1 METMSARSR
10 SPRLR
15 GGYRQRL
22 GLTLASRVA
31 KETKPATPGYS
42 PGEVWATHV
51 ATQFLT
57 NKSSAIQSQEAAS
70 FSSAARAA
78 GVDTLAKIGNHG
90 KAPKNCARDLKRV
103 VQRGTT
109 APLPYM
115 VSIPITEPKH
125 NRVVEVEHPVLL
137 PHEMIA
143 YIILT
148 GRATVKELA
157 DVVPRS
163 DQTQHTNTSFVWT
176 IKCLRALVFLWGSMG
191 VEFLSRNPPT
201 NNHPHRSTAGTCC
214 VTGMASAICL
224 PTSTR
229 SSCACVAVQAGAQW
243 RPCLLCLSG
252 PCRFSWEAFTLI
264 NDMMG
269 GPWMQ
274 PGPNLVDTHLGLMV
288 SSFKHVGIGNGTTR
302 CSTSLLG
309 VQGRSVGCAR
319 PARRAGLPSPS
330 VVPQQLGELQGT
342 QLPNFWPCS
351 SRRTSLP
358 VACLA
363 ALCLALPWSALVPCT
378 AWMLVSLQTSLAT
391 SCGRLCCGWGCL
403 EGPRNSGSFLSG
415 E

>member
-1 METMSARSR
+1 M
-10 SPRLR
+10 
-15 GGYRQRL
+15 
-22 GLTLASRVA
+22 
-31 KETKPATPGYS
+31 
-42 PGEVWATHV
+42 
-51 ATQFLT
+51 
-57 NKSSAIQSQEAAS
+57 
-70 FSSAARAA
+70 
-78 GVDTLAKIGNHG
+78 
-90 KAPKNCARDLKRV
+90 
-103 VQRGTT
+103 
-109 APLPYM
+109 
-115 VSIPITEPKH
+115 
-125 NRVVEVEHPVLL
+125 
-137 PHEMIA
+137 
-143 YIILT
+143 
-148 GRATVKELA
+148 
-157 DVVPRS
+157 
-163 DQTQHTNTSFVWT
+163 
-176 IKCLRALVFLWGSMG
+176 
-191 VEFLSRNPPT
+191 
-201 NNHPHRSTAGTCC
+201 
-214 VTGMASAICL
+214 TGMASAICL

-264 NDMMG
+264 NDRMG

-302 CSTSLLG
+302 CSTSLLE

-342 QLPNFWPCS
+342 QMPNFWQCN

-363 ALCLALPWSALVPCT
+363 ALGLALRRSALVPCI
-378 AWMLVSLQTSLAT
+378 AWMLVSLQTSLAA